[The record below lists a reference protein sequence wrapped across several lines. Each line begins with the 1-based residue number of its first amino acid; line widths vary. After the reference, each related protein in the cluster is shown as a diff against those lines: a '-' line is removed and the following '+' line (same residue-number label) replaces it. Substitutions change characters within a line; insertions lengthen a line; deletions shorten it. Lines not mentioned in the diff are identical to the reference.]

1 MATTS
6 WRRRLSYWWH
16 VTRRTPNPSRRR
28 WQLAGL
34 VAVAA
39 ASALLVA
46 ASIRDSPTPTTT
58 AVDPGPERA
67 MFLGGSLVE
76 GVGASDRQHSFPYR
90 VAELTG
96 WRVGVE
102 GEADTGY
109 ATASGAADTDPLA
122 QPFWARVGEVV
133 AADPDVVVV
142 QGGRADAAEG
152 PVAQARAEVR
162 RTLETLREGLP
173 TADLVVVGP
182 MSPDGRTTP
191 ELEQMRDVVRAA
203 ARDVGATFVDPL
215 AEQWLTPDLA
225 EEYADPATGS
235 LDDDGHLYVA
245 KRLVEALDA

>member
-1 MATTS
+1 MATSS
-6 WRRRLSYWWH
+6 WRKRLSYWWH
-16 VTRRTPNPSRRR
+16 VTRRTPSPSRRR

-34 VAVAA
+34 VVVAA

-46 ASIRDSPTPTTT
+46 ASIQDSPAPTTS
-58 AVDPGPERA
+58 AVEPPPERA

-90 VAELTG
+90 VAEMMG

-109 ATASGAADTDPLA
+109 ATASQAADSDPLA

-152 PVAQARAEVR
+152 AVAQSRAEVR
-162 RTLETLREGLP
+162 RTLEALREGLP

-191 ELEQMRDVVRAA
+191 ELERMRDIVRATA
-203 ARDVGATFVDPL
+203 SEVGATFVDPL
-215 AEQWLTPDLA
+215 AEQWLTPERA
-225 EEYADPATGS
+225 EEYLDPATGA
-235 LDDDGHLYVA
+235 LDDAGHQYVA
-245 KRLVEALDA
+245 EQLVEALGG